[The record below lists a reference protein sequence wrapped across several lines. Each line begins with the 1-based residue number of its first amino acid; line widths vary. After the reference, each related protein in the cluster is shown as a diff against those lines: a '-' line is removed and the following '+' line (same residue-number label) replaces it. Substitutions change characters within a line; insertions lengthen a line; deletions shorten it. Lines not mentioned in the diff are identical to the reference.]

1 MGSGWSVVGWYAFQ
15 KGENPEFLFATLLV
29 VYFVVGFFQ
38 RETQL
43 YHTLQKIVYTLFGVF
58 YVGWFLAYLYRI
70 YTLDVGKMYLLY
82 LLLVVWLGDSLALC
96 TGRWWGH
103 HLLAPR
109 ISPHKTIEG
118 ALGGWG
124 GSLAGAFL
132 AQVSFLSVWSSVDS
146 LITGTLI
153 AGLGQLGDLSE
164 SLVKRSVGAKDSSE
178 LIPGHGGLLDKI
190 DGLLFS
196 APAFYYYLVYVM
208 ERRP

>member
-15 KGENPEFLFATLLV
+15 KEENPELLFATLLV

-38 RETQL
+38 RETRL

-58 YVGWFLAYLYRI
+58 YIGWFLAYLYRI
-70 YTLDVGKMYLLY
+70 YTLDAGKMYLLY

-103 HLLAPR
+103 HPLAPH
-109 ISPHKTIEG
+109 ISPRKTIEG

-124 GSLAGAFL
+124 GSLVGAFL

-153 AGLGQLGDLSE
+153 AGLGQIGDLSE